1 MAFRGAGCAFGLEFG
16 LNPERARSQRQ
27 REDVHHA
34 GISVPEKIES
44 CSEGSG
50 CTPQPLLGAILR
62 GSFMTVWVGA
72 TDLRAGQVWAVCES
86 GTKQL
91 RGRGCGRR
99 LPGLCLLGQELE
111 DQLWAAFSS
120 AATVK
125 LPRASGHWGL
135 WLLTVA
141 EVQAAP
147 CRSLVCSL
155 DREWGRG
162 LCRRSHG
169 LSSTPRREPTW
180 SRLCCFLWPLPGNG
194 QWQLTEYPRRACCSA
209 KHFYVISPDAH
220 KTCKGQVRFTILQ
233 MKYRTGGY
241 QPGVT

>member
-1 MAFRGAGCAFGLEFG
+1 MPLVWNLASTLSA
-16 LNPERARSQRQ
+16 PEASGN
-27 REDVHHA
+27 VKMCT
-34 GISVPEKIES
+34 GISVPGKIES

-62 GSFMTVWVGA
+62 GSFMTVCVGA

-99 LPGLCLLGQELE
+99 LPGLCLLGQKLE

-120 AATVK
+120 TATAK

-155 DREWGRG
+155 DLEWGRG
-162 LCRRSHG
+162 LC
-169 LSSTPRREPTW
+169 
-180 SRLCCFLWPLPGNG
+180 
-194 QWQLTEYPRRACCSA
+194 
-209 KHFYVISPDAH
+209 
-220 KTCKGQVRFTILQ
+220 
-233 MKYRTGGY
+233 
-241 QPGVT
+241 